1 MSSTTRRPSSLSD
14 ELPSWL
20 GHDVW
25 PFAVNVVET
34 AVGPVAYTDV
44 GEGPTLLL
52 VHTGMWSFVWRDVIA
67 ELVDSFRC
75 VTLDAPGTGLTG
87 GASKVTLKQSAT
99 AIDAV
104 VRAFDLRD
112 VTLVMHDLGGPA
124 ALEAAAGWPDRVRGL
139 VCVNCFGWRPKGVMF
154 RGMLLMMGS
163 APMRELDALTNMLPL
178 ASSSRFG
185 VGRNLDRRSRQAFRR
200 GIPARGRR
208 SFHRYMRS
216 ARKHDYTNV
225 DAAVAALAARPLL
238 TVFGQRN
245 DPLRFQPKWALRF
258 AKIEHVTVPKGY
270 HFPMCDDPRLVA
282 RSISAWHARTNG

>member
-1 MSSTTRRPSSLSD
+1 MSSTKRRPSSLPD
-14 ELPSWL
+14 GLPSWL

-34 AVGPVAYTDV
+34 SVGPVAYTDV

-52 VHTGMWSFVWRDVIA
+52 VNTGMWSFVWRDLIA

-87 GASKVTLKQSAT
+87 GSSKVTIKQSAT

-104 VRAFDLRD
+104 VRALKLHD
-112 VTLVMHDLGGPA
+112 VTLLIHDLGGPA
-124 ALEAAAGWPDRVRGL
+124 ALEAAARWPDRITGL
-139 VCVNCFGWRPKGVMF
+139 VAVNCFGWRPEGVMF
-154 RGMLLMMGS
+154 RGMLLTMGS
-163 APMRELDALTNMLPL
+163 APMREFDALTNMLPM

-185 VGRNLDRRSRQAFRR
+185 VGRHLDRRPRRAFRR

-216 ARKHDYTNV
+216 ARKHDYTTI
-225 DAAVAALAARPLL
+225 DAAVSTLAARPLL

-245 DPLRFQPKWALRF
+245 DPLKFQPQWATRF
-258 AKIEHVTVPKGY
+258 AKIEHVTIPKSY
-270 HFPMCDDPRLVA
+270 HFPMCDNPQLVA
-282 RSISAWHARTNG
+282 RSISAWHARTIG